1 LDDIFSFHF
10 FYLHLRNNQNPF
22 SMKLNKPTAY
32 LAPDLRRLS
41 CCAERGFTLSIA
53 TDGDSSTEQLEWD

>member
-1 LDDIFSFHF
+1 
-10 FYLHLRNNQNPF
+10 
-22 SMKLNKPTAY
+22 MKLTKPTTY

-41 CCAERGFTLSIA
+41 CRAERGFTLSIA

>member
-1 LDDIFSFHF
+1 
-10 FYLHLRNNQNPF
+10 
-22 SMKLNKPTAY
+22 MKHTEPTVY

-41 CCAERGFTLSIA
+41 CRAECGFTLSIA